1 MFGSKLR
8 DGGYTGAACLAAL
21 RTPPIVSVICLDP
34 SFTLKNVHL
43 EFYFPKLCIWY
54 RWCRG
59 FIITWSTYFFK
70 SHPRTLN
77 NSVNHLITIFKNNI
91 FAIFA
96 KFRFNLFREKKQMQ
110 QFCGVKMR
118 KKYGREIVNYDKIKI
133 LMLNLQSREF
143 LLRNLLL
150 QLQKKCLKILRNF

>member
-1 MFGSKLR
+1 MPEDKGVRVGSA
-8 DGGYTGAACLAAL
+8 TGECVATTLCLGVNCGMEAIRVRRAL
-21 RTPPIVSVICLDP
+21 L
-34 SFTLKNVHL
+34 
-43 EFYFPKLCIWY
+43 
-54 RWCRG
+54 
-59 FIITWSTYFFK
+59 
-70 SHPRTLN
+70 
-77 NSVNHLITIFKNNI
+77 
-91 FAIFA
+91 
-96 KFRFNLFREKKQMQ
+96 